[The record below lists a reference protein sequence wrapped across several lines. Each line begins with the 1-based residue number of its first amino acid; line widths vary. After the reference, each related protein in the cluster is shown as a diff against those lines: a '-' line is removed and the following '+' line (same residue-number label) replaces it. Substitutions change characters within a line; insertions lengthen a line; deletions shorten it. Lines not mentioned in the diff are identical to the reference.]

1 MVNKK
6 EFIFNDTGEVFLYK
20 TKEGYYKGS
29 ARVTRTGIL
38 IYKQKDGTPLRVLR
52 HPDDVF
58 KQESL
63 QTLKMIPATNDHPIT
78 QDPNVVLLDA
88 TTAKKFSIGFTGED
102 VKADGQFVTVS
113 LCIMDSNGISAIK
126 DEGKLELSCGYESTL
141 EETPGIY
148 NTVPYDARQVDIVY
162 NHVAVLSKGRAGSD
176 VRLKLMDGSY
186 YELRK
191 QDDDD
196 NDDDEN
202 LKNQN
207 VKEKSMS
214 LPKVMLDCIEYEA
227 APEVINALKK
237 GEVKIAELVQEITK
251 TKAVLDSSNIELA
264 KLKAVDVE
272 KLVTDRVQERS
283 ELILKATPF
292 LDSAEKEHV
301 SELSNEQI
309 RKLVVT
315 KKFPKLELEG
325 KDPNYVRAL
334 CDGAFVVVDGAD
346 KGDTDDDD
354 DDDDDV
360 EGKTASAAQKK
371 TVFGDSAN
379 QETVRTAEMARK
391 EYNDRLQGKKK

>member
-1 MVNKK
+1 MAIKK
-6 EFIFNDTGEVFLYK
+6 GFIFNDTGEVFLYK
-20 TKEGYYKGS
+20 TREGYYKGS
-29 ARVTRTGIL
+29 ARVTRTGVL
-38 IYKQKDGTPLRVLR
+38 VYRQKDGKPLRILR

-58 KQESL
+58 KQDSL
-63 QTLKMIPATNDHPIT
+63 QTLKMIPATNDHPIV
-78 QDPNVVLLDA
+78 QDSSVLLLDA
-88 TTAKKFSIGFTGED
+88 KTAKKFSIGFTGED
-102 VKADGQFVTVS
+102 VKADGQYVTVS
-113 LCIMDSNGISAIK
+113 LCITDSEGIEAIK
-126 DEGKLELSCGYESTL
+126 EDGKVELSCGYESTL
-141 EETPGIY
+141 EDVPGIY

-162 NHVAVLSKGRAGSD
+162 NHVAVLNKGRAGSD

-186 YELRK
+186 YELIK
-191 QDDDD
+191 EG
-196 NDDDEN
+196 DDEN

-227 APEVINALKK
+227 APEIINALKK

-354 DDDDDV
+354 DDDDV
-360 EGKTASAAQKK
+360 EGKTASASQRK